1 MATLKSIAGKNGC
14 GNENSIAT
22 GKKGCQI
29 PFGTPKHAI
38 RLKRGTIFPSTTE
51 FNLAF
56 VIGLIQSGIA
66 TPVMGATGFERM
78 SGEDG
83 LSTTSDNTERLN
95 VLGLPKYKLTFQE
108 GHEFYRQ
115 MSKLTGFKNSDW
127 LIIDDSLSVKM
138 AINSKGNFCGFTA
151 GQVIADQVI
160 EKTEGGDG
168 ESKSMSIQFTNRKQW
183 DYDYT
188 ILTNEQSEI
197 DWQEVEGV
205 NPAVIAF
212 KSVPADGDVIIALT
226 AVLSADMDTNVEG
239 ALITNFTIKVNGEP
253 VVPSLLDDANLEYKL
268 TISPAL
274 AADDIVTA
282 SFNGNINIEDVL
294 FLSNTASEVT
304 V

>member
-1 MATLKSIAGKNGC
+1 MGTLKSIAGKNGC
-14 GNENSIAT
+14 GIANSIAT

-38 RLKRGTIFPSTTE
+38 RLKKGTIFPSTTI

-56 VIGLIQSGIA
+56 VLGLIQSGKA

-95 VLGLPKYKLTFQE
+95 VLGLPKYKMTFQE

-127 LIIDDSLSVKM
+127 LIIDDAGSVRI
-138 AINSKGNFCGFTA
+138 AINSAGNFTGFTA
-151 GQVIADQVI
+151 GQVIADQVV

-168 ESKSMSIQFTNRKQW
+168 ESKSMTVQFTNRKQW

-188 ILTNEQSEI
+188 IITSDQSQI
-197 DWQEVEGV
+197 DWEEVDGV
-205 NPAVIAF
+205 NPTEIAF
-212 KSVPADGDVIIALT
+212 KSVPSAGDVIIILT
-226 AVLSADMDTNVEG
+226 ALLSSDKDTNVEG
-239 ALITNFTIKVNGEP
+239 AIATNFLITVNGTP
-253 VVPSLLDDANLEYKL
+253 VVPNPVDEVSNEYSLTL
-268 TISPAL
+268 TPAL
-274 AADDIVTA
+274 ASEDVITA

-294 FLSNTASEVT
+294 FLSNIATET
-304 V
+304 VI